1 MLRHR
6 AKRTTILTPLRK
18 TQLIDSRFDDM
29 VKHSKMSHF
38 INGNIQQYAN
48 EIVDQNLTPLL

>member
-6 AKRTTILTPLRK
+6 AKRTTISSPFRK
-18 TQLIDSRFDDM
+18 PQLIDPKFDDM